1 MDTLLIFK
9 ILQSVAIVVF
19 AVFISDIRKKDKSVP
34 LIDEKFLRILKISYL
49 IPLALY
55 GYVLFTMS
63 YLSVLDIIALSVT
76 ALGTLIAALAKIN
89 LAGMHTWTGYCKENT
104 NCFFSKGIYR
114 YMRHPLYTGIYVF
127 ALGGLVT
134 LIPHSEWYL
143 AATVLAALAY
153 IMGFLALSAKR
164 ETEFLSKQLGSEFAD
179 YRQRVHPFLP
189 IKRYVLRRN

>member
-114 YMRHPLYTGIYVF
+114 YMRHPLYTGIFDTSFGMVSSSNCSCCIGIHHGF
-127 ALGGLVT
+127 SCV
-134 LIPHSEWYL
+134 ISQKRNRVPFK
-143 AATVLAALAY
+143 TV
-153 IMGFLALSAKR
+153 G
-164 ETEFLSKQLGSEFAD
+164 
-179 YRQRVHPFLP
+179 V
-189 IKRYVLRRN
+189 

>member
-1 MDTLLIFK
+1 MDALISFK
-9 ILQSVAIVVF
+9 ILQFVVIAVF
-19 AVFISDIRKKDKSVP
+19 AAFISDIRKKDQSVP

-55 GYVLFTMS
+55 AYVLITMD
-63 YLSVLDIIALSVT
+63 YVSVLDIIALSAT
-76 ALGTLIAALAKIN
+76 TLGTFIAALAKIN

-134 LIPHSEWYL
+134 LLPHSEWFL
-143 AATVLAALAY
+143 AVIVLAALAY
-153 IMGFLALSAKR
+153 ITGFLALSAKR
-164 ETEFLSKQLGSEFAD
+164 ETEFLSRKLGSEFAD